1 MLSDLLG
8 INFWETVLKAAGFS
22 LGRLLATYLICLI
35 ISLIIAI
42 WLASSQKAE
51 KIAVPVF
58 DLVQNIPPLAF
69 YPVAALLFIKTG
81 LIEGAAVFVLFTVML
96 WPLLFG
102 LIGAV
107 RQIPG
112 DIKYAARIFGAN
124 GLKYVSYII
133 LPAVFPV
140 IVTSSI
146 VSWGIG
152 WNLLV
157 VAEWIRYGRTSL
169 QLQGLGG
176 LLNKAASGTAVDVPL
191 FVVTLLVILLLVFLI
206 HYFIWRPLLKVSER
220 YKFD

>member
-1 MLSDLLG
+1 MLDLF
-8 INFWETVLKAAGFS
+8 FWQIVL
-22 LGRLLATYLICLI
+22 RATGLSVVRILVSYLICLVLG
-35 ISLIIAI
+35 LIVAI
-42 WLASSQKAE
+42 WLASSAKAE
-51 KIAVPVF
+51 RITVPIF

-69 YPVAALLFIKTG
+69 YPIAILVFMRANLL
-81 LIEGAAVFVLFTVML
+81 EGSAIFVLVTVML

-107 RQIPG
+107 KQIPL
-112 DIKYAARIFGAN
+112 DIKYAARIFGAK
-124 GLKYVSYII
+124 GFKYVRYII

-157 VAEWIRYGRTSL
+157 VAEWIRYGVTDIR
-169 QLQGLGG
+169 LQGVGG
-176 LLNKAASGTAVDVPL
+176 LLNEATASGAVDVVL
-191 FVVTLLVILLLVFLI
+191 FTTAVFMILVVVFLLHI
-206 HYFIWRPLLKVSER
+206 FIWRPLLRKSEN

>member
-1 MLSDLLG
+1 MFFDLLTFF
-8 INFWETVLKAAGFS
+8 FWQNVLMASAFS
-22 LGRLLATYLICLI
+22 LGRLLATYFVCLI
-35 ISLIIAI
+35 ISLIVAI
-42 WLASSQKAE
+42 WLASSPKAE
-51 KIAVPVF
+51 KIAVPIF

-69 YPVAALLFIKTG
+69 YPLAILLFIRIG
-81 LIEGAAVFVLFTVML
+81 LIEGAAMFVLFTVIL

-107 RQIPG
+107 RQIPE
-112 DIKYAARIFGAN
+112 DIKYAAKIFGAN
-124 GLKYVSYII
+124 GFKYVRYII

-140 IVTSSI
+140 ITTSSI

-176 LLNKAASGTAVDVPL
+176 LLNKATAGGEVDVVL
-191 FVVTLLVILLLVFLI
+191 FVVTLLMILLLVFLI
-206 HYFIWRPLLKVSER
+206 HYFIWRPLLKMSER

>member
-1 MLSDLLG
+1 MVSDLLN
-8 INFWETVLKAAGFS
+8 IYFWQTIFKAAGFS
-22 LGRLLATYLICLI
+22 LGRLLATYLICLV

-176 LLNKAASGTAVDVPL
+176 LLNKAASGVMVDIPL
-191 FVVTLLVILLLVFLI
+191 FVVTLLIILLLVFLI
-206 HYFIWRPLLKVSER
+206 HYFIWRPLLRVSEHYR
-220 YKFD
+220 FD